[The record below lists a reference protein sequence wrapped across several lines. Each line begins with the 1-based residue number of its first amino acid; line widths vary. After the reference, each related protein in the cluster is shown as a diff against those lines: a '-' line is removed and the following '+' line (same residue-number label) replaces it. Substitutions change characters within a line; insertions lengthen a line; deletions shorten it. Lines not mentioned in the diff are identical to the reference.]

1 MDTFN
6 DISFNYSRKKDTFL
20 FVIYHTKESVGNI
33 EFPTLE
39 TLQIN
44 RALNYLKVKRKLNDN
59 QVKIMKNLYQIRDYE
74 SLSRILK
81 RKIKNDLDGENYIK
95 AVFKLLEEIKG

>member
-1 MDTFN
+1 MP
-6 DISFNYSRKKDTFL
+6 L
-20 FVIYHTKESVGNI
+20 LLTK
-33 EFPTLE
+33 
-39 TLQIN
+39 Q
-44 RALNYLKVKRKLNDN
+44 YY

>member
-1 MDTFN
+1 
-6 DISFNYSRKKDTFL
+6 
-20 FVIYHTKESVGNI
+20 
-33 EFPTLE
+33 
-39 TLQIN
+39 
-44 RALNYLKVKRKLNDN
+44 
-59 QVKIMKNLYQIRDYE
+59 MKNLYQIRDYE

>member
-1 MDTFN
+1 M
-6 DISFNYSRKKDTFL
+6 K
-20 FVIYHTKESVGNI
+20 SV
-33 EFPTLE
+33 
-39 TLQIN
+39 
-44 RALNYLKVKRKLNDN
+44 NYLKVKRKLNDN

-81 RKIKNDLDGENYIK
+81 RKIKNGLDGENYIK